1 MTRRREDEF
10 PYYLS
15 SAGCRDVYPEN
26 RPGNFKILLKD
37 PIEFP
42 PDEEWE
48 VGLLDVHYPFTFQ
61 NVGKT
66 ARTQMIFVADTT
78 VHEVHFPEW
87 QCANLK
93 DLVKYI
99 KGEIDPITNRYKL
112 YVDDL
117 GRFRME
123 STTLFCDVGFS
134 DSLRRLLGLT
144 ENDPTI
150 FYETASRRA
159 SHWKVLSR
167 FWKNNKNPLDTDERL
182 FSIIWSELNATELAK
197 KLKDYLDTD
206 MFFEDPDPDVQMME
220 KADLAGVAKAFGVY
234 LTPELE
240 LNFRAFEYA
249 FRQLYQVEDVPPG
262 MLISSYVPQMVP
274 IQQMFIYTNI
284 IQPIDV
290 NDETENLLKI
300 VDVQGGKNGRFARD
314 SLANPVY
321 QSVERGRK
329 ITMIHVYIKDEFGNV
344 VSFQNG
350 TLFMRLHFRKQR
362 YRR

>member
-1 MTRRREDEF
+1 
-10 PYYLS
+10 
-15 SAGCRDVYPEN
+15 
-26 RPGNFKILLKD
+26 
-37 PIEFP
+37 
-42 PDEEWE
+42 
-48 VGLLDVHYPFTFQ
+48 
-61 NVGKT
+61 
-66 ARTQMIFVADTT
+66 
-78 VHEVHFPEW
+78 
-87 QCANLK
+87 
-93 DLVKYI
+93 
-99 KGEIDPITNRYKL
+99 
-112 YVDDL
+112 
-117 GRFRME
+117 
-123 STTLFCDVGFS
+123 
-134 DSLRRLLGLT
+134 
-144 ENDPTI
+144 
-150 FYETASRRA
+150 
-159 SHWKVLSR
+159 
-167 FWKNNKNPLDTDERL
+167 
-182 FSIIWSELNATELAK
+182 
-197 KLKDYLDTD
+197 
-206 MFFEDPDPDVQMME
+206 MFFEDPDPDIQMME
-220 KADLAGVAKAFGVY
+220 KADIPGVAKAFGVY

-240 LNFRAFEYA
+240 INFRAFEYA

-329 ITMIHVYIKDEFGNV
+329 ITMIHVYIKDEFGNL